1 MIKIT
6 FYKFKTLIAA
16 IFLLIISCKKEP
28 LPPPQIDYKVYSY
41 KSKIIGEEYLLP
53 IYFPENYDTNKRYPV
68 LYTLDGNTNFL
79 IVAEKVKNA
88 IKNKEIPPHIVVGI
102 GYPNENKRN
111 RDYTPIYVKNDGE
124 GKVADFF
131 KFITTELIRVIETNF
146 AADTGRLNRAITGHS
161 YGGIAS
167 LYGMFYHQETFSKF
181 IIGSPSLWYGD
192 NIFFQYEKEYFENN
206 KNLRAKVYIG
216 MGGFEEGWMEPLFL
230 EFTERL
236 KGRNYPDLHTM
247 TKMYPG
253 EDHTSV
259 FPIEME
265 EGVRY
270 VLK

>member
-1 MIKIT
+1 MIKIS
-6 FYKFKTLIAA
+6 FYSFIILT
-16 IFLLIISCKKEP
+16 LLISACKKEP
-28 LPPPQIDYKVYSY
+28 LPQPKLDYKVYSY

-79 IVAEKVKNA
+79 IVAEKVKHA
-88 IKNKEIPPHIVVGI
+88 IEKNEIPPYIVVGI
-102 GYPNENKRN
+102 AYANENKRD
-111 RDYTPIYVKNDGE
+111 RDYTPIYVKGDGE
-124 GKVADFF
+124 GKVEEFF
-131 KFITTELIRVIETNF
+131 KFITSELIQVIENNF
-146 AADTGRLNRAITGHS
+146 AADTGKLNRAITGHS
-161 YGGIAS
+161 YGGLAC
-167 LYGMFYHQETFSKF
+167 LYAMFNHQETFSKF

-206 KNLRAKVYIG
+206 KNLMAKVYMG

-230 EFTERL
+230 EFTKRIKE
-236 KGRNYPDLHTM
+236 RNYADLQLL
-247 TKMYPG
+247 TKMYPK

>member
-1 MIKIT
+1 MIKII
-6 FYKFKTLIAA
+6 FYKLFACVSIIFFLIT
-16 IFLLIISCKKEP
+16 SCQKGP
-28 LPPPQIDYKVYSY
+28 LPEPQIDYKVYSY
-41 KSKIIGEEYLLP
+41 QSKIIGEEYLLP

-88 IKNKEIPPHIVVGI
+88 IKNKEISPHIVVGI

-111 RDYTPIYVKNDGE
+111 RDYTPIYVKGDGE

-131 KFITTELIRVIETNF
+131 KFITTELVRVIETNF

-161 YGGIAS
+161 YGGIAC

-181 IIGSPSLWYGD
+181 IVGSPSLWYGD

-206 KNLRAKVYIG
+206 KNLNSKVFIG

-236 KGRNYPDLHTM
+236 KRRNYPDLYLI

-265 EGVRY
+265 EGVKY